1 MSRPGRTTM
10 AAAVTVGSDVAK
22 ILRELVDGN
31 GLLEASRLSEAGLR
45 KRFGRRLAAGGDR
58 ELSAL
63 LDAWRLCDLD
73 LSRFGSRNACPH
85 GHEDWNNCPD
95 CGH

>member
-1 MSRPGRTTM
+1 V

-22 ILRELVDGN
+22 ILRELVDGG
-31 GLLEASRLSEAGLR
+31 GLLDASRLNEAGLR

-58 ELSAL
+58 ELRSL
-63 LDAWRLCDLD
+63 LEAWRLCDLD
-73 LSRFGSRNACPH
+73 LSSFGSRGECQH
-85 GHEDWNNCPD
+85 GHRDWDDCPV